1 MSAAGIIM
9 DLLLMGLL
17 LTALWFGVRL
27 NGRLKALKAGQEGF
41 AKAVAELDNAAIK
54 AFTSLKD
61 LRTDADESQELLH
74 GRILAARDL
83 IQKLE
88 VQIERAEK
96 VQTGLQHRTEA
107 TPQSARRDV
116 NDRFH
121 NPAEP
126 EPDVSEVGLAAISEM
141 LRTFARPEASRPEVS
156 RPEISRPE
164 VSGPEASRP
173 AAEPPRTEPFRPAVN
188 PSRRQPYPG
197 EDDLFDTEASRP
209 RRIVPEKASEN
220 VPLPEIQPESVS
232 DSAAPRSGAS
242 PSAASMFRRYR

>member
-9 DLLLMGLL
+9 DMLLMGLL

-41 AKAVAELDNAAIK
+41 ARAVAELDTAAIK

-96 VQTGLQHRTEA
+96 AQTGLQGRTEA
-107 TPQSARRDV
+107 VPQSAGRDV
-116 NDRFH
+116 RDANDRFH
-121 NPAEP
+121 NPSEP
-126 EPDVSEVGLAAISEM
+126 EPDVSDVGLAAISEM
-141 LRTFARPEASRPEVS
+141 LRTFARPE
-156 RPEISRPE
+156 ISKP
-164 VSGPEASRP
+164 V
-173 AAEPPRTEPFRPAVN
+173 AEPPRAEPPRAEPLRPAVN

-197 EDDLFDTEASRP
+197 EDDLFDTEVSRP
-209 RRIVPEKASEN
+209 RRPVSESAPEQPDTQAESVPEAVSTPSVAS
-220 VPLPEIQPESVS
+220 P
-232 DSAAPRSGAS
+232 SAAS

>member
-88 VQIERAEK
+88 VQIERAER
-96 VQTGLQHRTEA
+96 VQTGLQSRTEVA
-107 TPQSARRDV
+107 PQTVKRDV
-116 NDRFH
+116 RDANDRFH
-121 NPAEP
+121 NPVEAEA
-126 EPDVSEVGLAAISEM
+126 EARPDVSEVGLAAISEM
-141 LRTFARPEASRPEVS
+141 LRTFARPESAKPD
-156 RPEISRPE
+156 ISNP
-164 VSGPEASRP
+164 VAEA
-173 AAEPPRTEPFRPAVN
+173 PRTEPLRPAVN

-197 EDDLFDTEASRP
+197 EDDLFDTEISRP
-209 RRIVPEKASEN
+209 RRPVSGNTPSPETPAETVPETST
-220 VPLPEIQPESVS
+220 P
-232 DSAAPRSGAS
+232 
-242 PSAASMFRRYR
+242 PSAASLFRRYR